1 MVVMLAIIMM
11 MVSVM
16 SLKHNVK
23 IISMK
28 AMPMMLVMR
37 SRNHSTNAADP
48 TMMMMVMLIYHIQ
61 DKGYSQEIMTF
72 CDLFSRNVICRR

>member
-16 SLKHNVK
+16 SLKHSVK
-23 IISMK
+23 IISVE
-28 AMPMMLVMR
+28 AMLGKR
-37 SRNHSTNAADP
+37 SRHHSTNAADP
-48 TMMMMVMLIYHIQ
+48 TMMMMVMLIYHMQ
-61 DKGYSQEIMTF
+61 DKRYSQEIMTS